1 VNKWPLFTALLAL
14 IVLPGLVRSALPSQS
29 SSPPSSP
36 PMYNAGPVTD
46 YNLAL
51 PNSGDVIQFRR
62 GERYNI
68 PDTSVPELGENSEAR
83 LWTLPSSHF
92 KKDPMPFT
100 SSDVVVVGTVSAA
113 QTHFSNDRR
122 DIYSEFKITIQDV
135 VKNSANPYLRV
146 GNSVDIQRPGGG
158 VRLPSGKV
166 LTRAVYA
173 NSMPQIGGR
182 YLLFLKHDPSAED
195 YAVLMGYELDGDE
208 VYRLDEVRVEDTY
221 NPQPVRSL
229 RREGIIESQFLAR
242 TKSAFLAQEK
252 GGS

>member
-1 VNKWPLFTALLAL
+1 MKKSLFIVTFMFVGLAGLLRSPLRGQ
-14 IVLPGLVRSALPSQS
+14 VS
-29 SSPPSSP
+29 SKSSP

-68 PDTSVPELGENSEAR
+68 PDTSVAELGENSEAR

-92 KKDPMPFT
+92 KKDPMPFA
-100 SSDVVVVGTVSAA
+100 SSDVVVGTVSAA

-135 VKNSANPYLRV
+135 VKTSANPYLRV
-146 GNSVDIQRPGGG
+146 GNSVDIQRPGGA

-182 YLLFLKHDPSAED
+182 YLLFLKYDPSAED

-229 RREGIIESQFLAR
+229 RREGISESQFLAR
-242 TKSAFLAQEK
+242 TKSAFLALEK
-252 GGS
+252 EGS

>member
-1 VNKWPLFTALLAL
+1 MKKSLFIAASMFVGLIGLLRSPLRGQ
-14 IVLPGLVRSALPSQS
+14 V
-29 SSPPSSP
+29 SSPSSPSSP

-68 PDTSVPELGENSEAR
+68 ADTSVAELGENSEAR

-92 KKDPMPFT
+92 KKDPMPFA
-100 SSDVVVVGTVSAA
+100 SSDVVVGTVSAA

-146 GNSVDIQRPGGG
+146 GNSVDIQRPGGA

-182 YLLFLKHDPSAED
+182 YLLFLKYDPSTDD

-229 RREGIIESQFLAR
+229 RREGMSESQFLAR

>member
-1 VNKWPLFTALLAL
+1 VNQWPLFTALLAL
-14 IVLPGLVRSALPSQS
+14 IALPELARSALPGQWP
-29 SSPPSSP
+29 SPPSSP
-36 PMYNAGPVTD
+36 PMYSTGPVTD

-62 GERYNI
+62 GERYNV
-68 PDTSVPELGENSEAR
+68 PDTSVAELGENSEAK
-83 LWTLPSSHF
+83 LWALPPSHF
-92 KKDPMPFT
+92 KKDPMPFA
-100 SSDVVVVGTVSAA
+100 SSDVVVGTVAA
-113 QTHFSNDRR
+113 GQTHFSNDRR

-135 VKNSANPYLRV
+135 VKNSVNPYLRV
-146 GNSVDIQRPGGG
+146 GDSVDIQRQGGA
-158 VRLPSGKV
+158 VRLASGKV

-182 YLLFLKHDPSAED
+182 YLLFLKYDPSTKD

-208 VYRLDEVRVEDTY
+208 VYRLDEVRIEDTY

-229 RREGIIESQFLAR
+229 RREGMSESQVLAR

>member
-1 VNKWPLFTALLAL
+1 MKKWPLFTALLAL
-14 IVLPGLVRSALPSQS
+14 IVLPGLVRSALPSRS

-62 GERYNI
+62 GERYNV
-68 PDTSVPELGENSEAR
+68 PDTSVAELGENSEAR

-92 KKDPMPFT
+92 KKDPMPFA
-100 SSDVVVVGTVSAA
+100 SSDVVVGTVSAG

-122 DIYSEFKITIQDV
+122 DIYSEFKIAIQDV

-146 GNSVDIQRPGGG
+146 GNSVDVQRPGGA
-158 VRLPSGKV
+158 VWLPSGKV
-166 LTRAVYA
+166 LTRAFYA
-173 NSMPQIGGR
+173 NAMPQIGGR
-182 YLLFLKHDPSAED
+182 YLLFLKYDPSTED

-229 RREGIIESQFLAR
+229 RREGISESQFLAR
-242 TKSAFLAQEK
+242 TKSAFLAQEN
-252 GGS
+252 

>member
-1 VNKWPLFTALLAL
+1 
-14 IVLPGLVRSALPSQS
+14 
-29 SSPPSSP
+29 
-36 PMYNAGPVTD
+36 MYSVGPVTD

-62 GERYNI
+62 GERCNI
-68 PDTSVPELGENSEAR
+68 PDTSVAELGEKSEAR
-83 LWTLPSSHF
+83 LWTLPPSHF
-92 KKDPMPFT
+92 KKDPMPFA
-100 SSDVVVVGTVSAA
+100 SSDVVVGTVSTA
-113 QTHFSNDRR
+113 QAHFSNDKR
-122 DIYSEFKITIQDV
+122 DIYSEFKITIQEV

-146 GNSVDIQRPGGG
+146 GNSVDIQRPGGA

-182 YLLFLKHDPSAED
+182 YLLFLKYDPSKED

-221 NPQPVRSL
+221 NPQPERSL
-229 RREGIIESQFLAR
+229 RSEGITESQFLAH